1 MWLFHN
7 GQCKYDRSWRTVI
20 CYVAESLSLQP
31 KAHFSYFFQIS
42 AFFPHPTPT
51 SLPPLSPPFLFL
63 LGKTELLTRSPEL
76 PPSSDHRLEILW
88 SGLVISL
95 MLLLAV
101 SYRLH
106 YCRSM
111 QSPCEVGGGREEEE
125 KKGGMRASCSQLYPP
140 AFAHSTSS
148 QRSWDAAVEIARAGR
163 GWGLQFSRTD
173 WKKIWKPFS
182 LEQTKMLNLF
192 FCLCFCL
199 MICFT

>member
-1 MWLFHN
+1 MDSVSMTGVE
-7 GQCKYDRSWRTVI
+7 GQSFATLLNRWAFSPKLT
-20 CYVAESLSLQP
+20 SLTSFRFQP
-31 KAHFSYFFQIS
+31 SS
-42 AFFPHPTPT
+42 PTPPQPPSPP
-51 SLPPLSPPFLFL
+51 SLPLFLFL

-173 WKKIWKPFS
+173 WKEIWKPFS